1 MKTALARTFFFLI
14 MLLFFSV
21 SVTTHAQEPFQNTA
35 SEIEKGTQTLDI
47 PLLEKTVKYCEEMA
61 KKDPKDYRAP
71 YYGAMAHFAIADCL
85 DIKSSEEFDQS
96 GSSDEHLDKA
106 LDLIKAAQGLKAD
119 NPDIPVLA
127 FYIIRRK
134 MLHVSFPGLMA
145 YIGDRTAAYDKARE
159 LAPDT
164 MKVKII
170 SAIQVAEGGWPPPPP
185 EKPIAEFDKLLK
197 EDPKLAEAYYQIG
210 YIWDKAKKTDDA
222 KKNYQKALELN
233 PNHHWAKKKLQGLSA
248 GAGT

>member
-1 MKTALARTFFFLI
+1 
-14 MLLFFSV
+14 MLLLF
-21 SVTTHAQEPFQNTA
+21 TTSTTIHAEEPFKNIATD
-35 SEIEKGTQTLDI
+35 IEKGMQSLDI
-47 PLLEKTVKYCEEMA
+47 PLLEKTVKYSEEMA

-71 YYGAMAHFAIADCL
+71 YYEAMAHFAIADCL
-85 DIKSSEEFDQS
+85 DIKSSEEFDLS
-96 GSSDEHLDKA
+96 GPSDEHLDNA

-119 NPDIPVLA
+119 NPDLPVLA

-210 YIWDKAKKTDDA
+210 YIWDKAKKTNDA
-222 KKNYQKALELN
+222 KKNYQKTLELN
-233 PNHHWAKKKLQGLSA
+233 PNHHWAKKKLQALPGSA
-248 GAGT
+248 GS

>member
-1 MKTALARTFFFLI
+1 MKTVFTGNILLLSILLI
-14 MLLFFSV
+14 VL
-21 SVTTHAQEPFQNTA
+21 TAPTIHAEEPFKSTA
-35 SEIEKGTQTLDI
+35 ADIGKGMQTLDI

-71 YYGAMAHFAIADCL
+71 YYGAMAHFAIADSL

-96 GSSDEHLDKA
+96 GPSDEHLDKA
-106 LDLIKAAQGLKAD
+106 LDLIKEAQALNAD

-159 LAPDT
+159 LAPNT

-197 EDPKLAEAYYQIG
+197 EDPKLAEAFYQIG
-210 YIWDKAKKTDDA
+210 YIWDKAKKTEDA

-233 PNHHWAKKKLQGLSA
+233 PNHHWAKKKLQALSG
-248 GAGT
+248 GAGS

>member
-1 MKTALARTFFFLI
+1 MKTVFTRNFLLLS
-14 MLLFFSV
+14 MLLIVF
-21 SVTTHAQEPFQNTA
+21 TAAAIHAEEPFKDTA
-35 SEIEKGTQTLDI
+35 ADIEKGMQTLDI
-47 PLLEKTVKYCEEMA
+47 PLLEKMVKYCEEMA

-96 GSSDEHLDKA
+96 GPSDEHLDIA

-197 EDPKLAEAYYQIG
+197 EDPKLDEAYYQIG
-210 YIWDKAKKTDDA
+210 YIWNKANKTDDA

-233 PNHHWAKKKLQGLSA
+233 PNHHWAKKKLQALS
-248 GAGT
+248 GV

>member
-1 MKTALARTFFFLI
+1 MKTVSAITILFLS
-14 MLLFFSV
+14 MLLVFTSAT
-21 SVTTHAQEPFQNTA
+21 SIHAGEPFKKTGA
-35 SEIEKGTQTLDI
+35 DIEKGMQTLDI

-61 KKDPKDYRAP
+61 GKDSKDYRAP
-71 YYGAMAHFAIADCL
+71 YYGAMTHFAIADCL
-85 DIKSSEEFDQS
+85 DIRSSEEFDLS
-96 GSSDEHLDKA
+96 GPSDEHLDKA
-106 LDLIKAAQGLKAD
+106 LDLIKATQGLKAD

-185 EKPIAEFDKLLK
+185 EKPIAAFDKLLK

-210 YIWDKAKKTDDA
+210 YIWDKAKKADDA
-222 KKNYQKALELN
+222 KENYQKALELN
-233 PNHHWAKKKLQGLSA
+233 PNHHWAKKKLQALSG
-248 GAGT
+248 GAGS

>member
-1 MKTALARTFFFLI
+1 MKIVFTRNILLLSLLLIVFTAATI
-14 MLLFFSV
+14 
-21 SVTTHAQEPFQNTA
+21 HAEEPFKNTA
-35 SEIEKGTQTLDI
+35 ADIEKGMQTLDM

-61 KKDPKDYRAP
+61 KKDPKDYRSP
-71 YYGAMAHFAIADCL
+71 YYGAMAHFAIADSL

-96 GSSDEHLDKA
+96 GPSDEHLDKA
-106 LDLIKAAQGLKAD
+106 LDLIKAAQALNAD

-127 FYIIRRK
+127 FHIIRRK

-233 PNHHWAKKKLQGLSA
+233 PHHHWAKKKLQALSG
-248 GAGT
+248 GAGS